1 MNLKNILLTVT
12 DLENV
17 NYRKESHFSQT
28 LQRDKK
34 LYIFLVMTSWPVAQ
48 LLNLMQKKLAD
59 KSKYKVILMLH
70 IFKNY

>member
-28 LQRDKK
+28 LQHDKK
-34 LYIFLVMTSWPVAQ
+34 LFFSSFHFFDGNIFSDDF
-48 LLNLMQKKLAD
+48 LACSSAPESD
-59 KSKYKVILMLH
+59 AEETCR
-70 IFKNY
+70 